1 MAQTEDPK
9 VVAATVGRNGL
20 YTAVRQSA
28 GMNLMEKNYQQVLAD
43 LAVREQVMGMA
54 KEVVELPE
62 GEKLA
67 EVLSRFLLV
76 ILMQTRPEQQ
86 ALIFWQLYTHL
97 RSTGLIDAVKPNIG
111 SIVDLAGR
119 RIPPKEEA

>member
-1 MAQTEDPK
+1 MAQTQDPK
-9 VVAATVGRNGL
+9 AVAAEIGRSSL
-20 YTAVRQSA
+20 YKALAQSA
-28 GMNLMEKNYQQVLAD
+28 GMNLMEKNYQQVLSD
-43 LAVREQVMGMA
+43 LKTREQFAGMA
-54 KEVVELPE
+54 KEVADLPE

-97 RSTGLIDAVKPNIG
+97 RSTGLIDAVKANIG
-111 SIVDLAGR
+111 SILDVAGR
-119 RIPPKEEA
+119 RIPPKEGA

>member
-1 MAQTEDPK
+1 MAQTQDPK
-9 VVAATVGRNGL
+9 VVAAEIGRSSL
-20 YTAVRQSA
+20 YKALAQSA
-28 GMNLMEKNYQQVLAD
+28 GMNLMEKNYQQVLSD
-43 LAVREQVMGMA
+43 LKTREQFIGMA
-54 KEVVELPE
+54 KEVADLPE